1 MSRAAFFFGSGI
13 SRASGAPMVDE
24 LTDTLLNGAWKPHT
38 DWKFY
43 QCTQAD
49 GPKCLGVAA
58 RAQEFLRAIKTEIDP
73 HLLEREG
80 HGANYEDLY
89 AAAFQ
94 IFQDETAE
102 ITSPLMCRSFKA
114 IKAATASLYIGQDYH
129 IDKNPFVSLADRAC
143 DLVQW
148 NVYYGLSRAK
158 IPVGMD
164 VIADVARRVTTLDI
178 FTLNH
183 ETLIEQCLREAGI
196 DFADGFGDRKGDVR
210 IFASRW
216 NGPIVRVLKLH
227 GSTNWFLFRFP
238 EWDQF
243 ASVEANSGYAR
254 DEQGRLLDDLDP
266 KPLFLTG
273 TTVKEQSYGV
283 SLIGDLFS
291 KFRELL
297 SAHDTLIFCGY
308 GWGDKGINIR
318 LSQWLRNKKENRLVI
333 LHDGPEEEI
342 ANKRFWRLRWA
353 DYLRAGK
360 VVLRRQWLANCTVS
374 DLEPF
379 FDS

>member
-1 MSRAAFFFGSGI
+1 
-13 SRASGAPMVDE
+13 
-24 LTDTLLNGAWKPHT
+24 
-38 DWKFY
+38 
-43 QCTQAD
+43 
-49 GPKCLGVAA
+49 
-58 RAQEFLRAIKTEIDP
+58 
-73 HLLEREG
+73 
-80 HGANYEDLY
+80 
-89 AAAFQ
+89 
-94 IFQDETAE
+94 
-102 ITSPLMCRSFKA
+102 MCRSFKA